1 MLFIA
6 NSGSFIG
13 TRRTCSCDRGEEKN
27 CLARE
32 CRARQ
37 SGDLV
42 PGALCVPVTDGI
54 ALNPALVPSLDL
66 FQDCLNV
73 VPHRFV
79 AFAGVVNFY
88 GSHGHRVGKVGL
100 AR

>member
-1 MLFIA
+1 M
-6 NSGSFIG
+6 
-13 TRRTCSCDRGEEKN
+13 
-27 CLARE
+27 
-32 CRARQ
+32 
-37 SGDLV
+37 

-100 AR
+100 ALQGVEVVRGVKWHGQEQS